1 MNLFRDD
8 SDRLCIFLDYD
19 DEIDYVESDCD
30 GVTLTLTEEMEHV
43 ISMTLAAYLEKEQSN
58 KSES

>member
-8 SDRLCIFLDYD
+8 SNRLCVFLDYA

-30 GVTLTLTEEMEHV
+30 GVTITLTEEMEYAV
-43 ISMTLAAYLEKEQSN
+43 SMTIAAYLEKDQL
-58 KSES
+58 KP

>member
-8 SDRLCIFLDYD
+8 SNRLAIFLDYQ

-30 GVTLTLTEEMEHV
+30 GVTITITEEMEQF
-43 ISMTLAAYLEKEQSN
+43 ISMTLASYLEKENALS
-58 KSES
+58 

>member
-8 SDRLCIFLDYD
+8 SNRLCVFLDYS

-30 GVTLTLTEEMEHV
+30 GVTITLTEEMEHAV
-43 ISMTLAAYLEKEQSN
+43 SMTIAAYLDKEDQL
-58 KSES
+58 KP

>member
-8 SDRLCIFLDYD
+8 SNRLAIFLDYQ

-30 GVTLTLTEEMEHV
+30 GVTLTLTEEIEHT
-43 ISMTLAAYLEKEQSN
+43 IALTLTAYLKKEN
-58 KSES
+58 A

>member
-8 SDRLCIFLDYD
+8 SNRLCVFLDYQ

-30 GVTLTLTEEMEHV
+30 GVTITLTEEIEDTV
-43 ISMTLAAYLEKEQSN
+43 SMTLAAFLQKEDR
-58 KSES
+58 

>member
-8 SDRLCIFLDYD
+8 SNRLCIFLGYL

-30 GVTLTLTEEMEHV
+30 GVTFTLTEEMEQT
-43 ISMTLAAYLEKEQSN
+43 ISMTLAAYLDKEEN
-58 KSES
+58 

>member
-8 SDRLCIFLDYD
+8 SSRLALFLDYE

-30 GVTLTLTEEMEHV
+30 GVTITFTEDTERR
-43 ISMTLAAYLEKEQSN
+43 ISETLAAYLNNE
-58 KSES
+58 